1 MQGHKLRGILSVC
14 IKDETGGWWRGQ
26 KRKEGER
33 KGEQEGEEPHR
44 RGCLR
49 AYLS

>member
-26 KRKEGER
+26 KRRERESKEER
-33 KGEQEGEEPHR
+33 N
-44 RGCLR
+44 LTDVDV
-49 AYLS
+49 

>member
-26 KRKEGER
+26 KRRER
-33 KGEQEGEEPHR
+33 EKGRAR
-44 RGCLR
+44 RRNLTDVDV
-49 AYLS
+49 